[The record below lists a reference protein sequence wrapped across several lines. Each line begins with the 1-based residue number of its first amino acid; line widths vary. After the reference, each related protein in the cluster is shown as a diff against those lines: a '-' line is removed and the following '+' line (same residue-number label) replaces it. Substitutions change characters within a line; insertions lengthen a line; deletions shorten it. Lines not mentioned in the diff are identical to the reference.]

1 MAEVTDGVQS
11 EVSGLFGRD
20 GLYVLMWGVQ
30 LLATALFTPIN
41 TRLLGA
47 GGYGRVTI
55 ALSVMMIVF
64 SFASLSIASAVQKVF
79 ADDGGPEKARRLVTA
94 SIWIAVVVTALADL
108 SGPYWSHALG
118 FGGYGGA
125 IHYGVIMA
133 GVSSMTSVC
142 LGYLRSQDR
151 LLAFSGISLLQTV
164 VAEALSVL
172 LVLSVTH
179 RTAGVYVMGQLLAQV
194 AATVAALVLVRPLLF
209 RRRDLEVLRQGLTY
223 CLPLVPSGLA
233 TFILTAGDRFV
244 LQRQLGSTSVGRY
257 QVAYNLGGMTII
269 LLGVL
274 NIVWMPRLFAIKDR
288 PTQATV
294 LLEARDTVY
303 KLLVPVLVGLS
314 VAGPVLLHFWVPPSY
329 YPDRLGL
336 VLVVVA
342 VSALPFAG
350 YQAHSRV
357 LLLSGNTLAM
367 AWTMVVAAALN
378 IALNLILVPLMGIT
392 GSALATFVAYFVL
405 SSLVRMSADRVIKL
419 ERIKGRVVVAA
430 LAGAGLG
437 LLSTRLPTSPDWL
450 WIRFGVG
457 AVCGV
462 VFVLQLRGLITGKR
476 VLVVEW
482 PIIGAILRRCRARV
496 AR

>member
-1 MAEVTDGVQS
+1 MAEVTEGIQS

-20 GLYVLMWGVQ
+20 GLYVVMWGVQ

-64 SFASLSIASAVQKVF
+64 SFASLSVAAAVQRVF

-94 SIWIAVVVTALADL
+94 SIGIAVALTAAADL
-108 SGPYWSHALG
+108 TGPYWSSGLG

-125 IHYGVIMA
+125 IHYGVILA
-133 GVSSMTSVC
+133 GVSSITSNC

-151 LLAFSGISLLQTV
+151 LLAFSGITLVQTV
-164 VAEALSVL
+164 MAEALAVV

-179 RTAGVYVMGQLLAQV
+179 RTAGVYMMGQLLVQV
-194 AATVAALVLVRPLLF
+194 AATGIALALVRPLLF
-209 RRRDLEVLRQGLTY
+209 RRRDLDLLKRGLAY

-244 LQRQLGSTSVGRY
+244 LQRQLGSVSVGRY

-288 PTQATV
+288 ATQATV
-294 LLEARDTVY
+294 LIEARDTVY
-303 KLLVPVLVGLS
+303 KLLVPVLFGLS

-329 YPDRLGL
+329 HPDRLGL

-342 VSALPFAG
+342 VTAVPFAG
-350 YQAHSRV
+350 YQAHSRILMV
-357 LLLSGNTLAM
+357 SGNTLAM
-367 AWTMVVAAALN
+367 AWTMVVAAVLN
-378 IALNLILVPLMGIT
+378 IVLNLILVPSMGIT
-392 GSALATFVAYFVL
+392 GSALATFIAYFVL
-405 SSLVRMSADRVIKL
+405 SSLVRLRADRIIKL
-419 ERIKGRVVVAA
+419 ERIKPRVVAVTV
-430 LAGAGLG
+430 AGAGLA
-437 LLSTRLPTSPDWL
+437 LLSTRLPTTPDWL
-450 WIRFGVG
+450 GIRFVVG
-457 AVCGV
+457 AISGV
-462 VFVLQLRGLITGKR
+462 VFVLQFRGVITGKKVR
-476 VLVVEW
+476 IPGGPMV
-482 PIIGAILRRCRARV
+482 GAALRRGRSRLPS
-496 AR
+496 